1 MCGATVNFE
10 GELRSLELAML
21 RNSFCFTLRTAVYM
35 YVSHISNHHVDPLLL
50 HSGDAGKTV
59 QSGVTA
65 KIETWDESPMHF
77 LVEDPK
83 ARDQLREKACKMV

>member
-21 RNSFCFTLRTAVYM
+21 CNSFCFTLRTSVCM
-35 YVSHISNHHVDPLLL
+35 YVCVSHINNHHVDALLL
-50 HSGDAGKTV
+50 HSGVAGKTV
-59 QSGVTA
+59 QSGVA
-65 KIETWDESPMHF
+65 SEIETWFESPMLF

-83 ARDQLREKACKMV
+83 ARD